1 MSVHLVSHLPSY
13 YPWMRENTM
22 RTAPHKWIN
31 MPPVDLDNLPAV
43 DDNAWFACVSKDRTE
58 VYYFP
63 LCEEE
68 NWNNGISA
76 RALNGMRGFES
87 DEFTTYKIQ

>member
-1 MSVHLVSHLPSY
+1 MSVHLVSHLPSDY
-13 YPWMRENTM
+13 TIMRENTI
-22 RTAPHKWIN
+22 RTAKHKWVN
-31 MPPVDLDNLPAV
+31 MTPVDLDNLPAV
-43 DDNAWFACVSKDRTE
+43 DENSWFACVSKGRTE

-76 RALNGMRGFES
+76 RALNSMRGFEA